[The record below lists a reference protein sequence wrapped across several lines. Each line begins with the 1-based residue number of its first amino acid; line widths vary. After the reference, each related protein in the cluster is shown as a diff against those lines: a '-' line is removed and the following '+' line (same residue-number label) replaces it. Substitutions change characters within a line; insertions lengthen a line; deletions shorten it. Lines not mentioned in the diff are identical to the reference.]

1 MRRRFSL
8 SLAFTALAAAV
19 FLQSSPTARPQNPGD
34 PSDELIETADGVKL
48 RGIFYKATNSKNGSC
63 VILIHEPF
71 TDPTKGDWD
80 GLARTLAK
88 KGYHTLRFDFRGHG
102 KSKDLIPEKFW
113 REQLNTTLPGA
124 NRKPLR
130 DTIEEKDFKT
140 KSSYYPQL
148 VYDLAAVRN
157 HLDKLNDDGQVN
169 TSSTYLIGDG
179 DAATLGMMFL
189 ATEWHREQKKPMGF
203 LNTQKFW
210 VSANMAIAAGNSPAG
225 RDYGG
230 AVWLTPSM
238 MRGFSTNEM
247 KNWVSTHGRGIDGD
261 MRKETPMLF
270 IYGEKD
276 SKGQSDAKT
285 FNDQIMVAA
294 GRGSRLEK
302 LDSTYIRERKGTDLK
317 GVGLLGKDDTLGTEK
332 LIVEFLDKMEEF
344 RRKKVRITRDYTEPV
359 KINLASFS
367 R

>member
-1 MRRRFSL
+1 MRRYFSL
-8 SLAFTALAAAV
+8 SFAFSALAAAV
-19 FLQSSPTARPQNPGD
+19 FLQSAPPARSQNPTD
-34 PSDELIETADGVKL
+34 PTDELIETADGVKL
-48 RGIFYKATNSKNGSC
+48 RGIFYKATGSKNGSC
-63 VILIHEPF
+63 VILIHNPF

-80 GLARTLAK
+80 GLAKTLAK
-88 KGYHTLRFDFRGHG
+88 NGYHTIRFEFRGHG
-102 KSKDLIPEKFW
+102 KSKDIIPEKFW
-113 REQLNTTLPGA
+113 REQYNANLPGA
-124 NRKPLR
+124 NRRPPK
-130 DTIEEKDFKT
+130 DSIDEKDFRT

-210 VSANMAIAAGNSPAG
+210 ISANQPIAAGGSPAG

-230 AVWLTPSM
+230 AVWLSPSRM
-238 MRGFSTNEM
+238 NGFSTTAM
-247 KNWVSTHGRGIDGD
+247 KNWVSQHGRGLDGD

-270 IYGEKD
+270 VYGEKD
-276 SKGQSDAKT
+276 SKGMENCKM
-285 FNDQIMVAA
+285 FNDQIMVSA
-294 GRGSRLEK
+294 GRGKLEK
-302 LDSTYIRERKGTDLK
+302 LDSTFIRERKGTDLK
-317 GVGLLGKDDTLGTEK
+317 GVGLLGKDDQLGTEK
-332 LIVEFLDKMEEF
+332 LILEFLNKMEEL

-359 KINLASFS
+359 KINLASFGN
-367 R
+367 